1 MKTRIYSDN
10 DGAFQQND
18 RAATVTLVA
27 TDCAQW
33 LRPLPGETHVI
44 RLEKVIRARKL
55 INDKDYPSWDVLAAV
70 AGLLAGNLGN
80 LKPNRGRS

>member
-1 MKTRIYSDN
+1 
-10 DGAFQQND
+10 
-18 RAATVTLVA
+18 
-27 TDCAQW
+27 
-33 LRPLPGETHVI
+33 VI

-80 LKPNRGRS
+80 LKPTRGRS